1 MSKPVSTIPSGW
13 ISLINRR
20 SVFFHVFFFTEKVT
34 FATKQEA
41 FSFSDQKSNMET
53 LKISKVMHFKEERF
67 LVWIS
72 LGEFFD

>member
-1 MSKPVSTIPSGW
+1 M
-13 ISLINRR
+13 
-20 SVFFHVFFFTEKVT
+20 FFFFTEKAT